1 MRVLFWFQSCAI
13 IALGIYAFYVR
24 RKSAR
29 LEASKKEADLL
40 SGAEEQEQLVPPA
53 LPVDTNSNSGVAD
66 DSSASCLPKAENVLD
81 RELFERIHHQI
92 VSDKL
97 FLDPTFSR
105 EHVIKLALVN
115 KNKVAKIF
123 RQFAHTNFNGYV
135 NALRLEY
142 ALSLINSQPEMPIK
156 AVAYDAGFNSV
167 RTFYR
172 AFEKAYGKTPV
183 EYKASLAVSAQKD
196 IK

>member
-1 MRVLFWFQSCAI
+1 MHVLLWFQSCAI
-13 IALGIYAFYVR
+13 VALAVYVFYVR

-29 LEASKKEADLL
+29 SDSQKKDEALSSEPNEEKMPEALSMPVDTEEKEADEVTCI
-40 SGAEEQEQLVPPA
+40 SDAKDV
-53 LPVDTNSNSGVAD
+53 S
-66 DSSASCLPKAENVLD
+66 D
-81 RELFERIHHQI
+81 RELFERIHHLI

-97 FLDPTFSR
+97 FLDPAFSR

-115 KNKVAKIF
+115 KNKVAKMF

-142 ALSLINSQPEMPIK
+142 ALALMHSQPEMPIK

-183 EYKASLAVSAQKD
+183 EYKASLAVSVKKD

>member
-1 MRVLFWFQSCAI
+1 MHVLLWFQSCAI
-13 IALGIYAFYVR
+13 VALAVYVFYVR

-29 LEASKKEADLL
+29 SDSQKKDEALSSEPNEEKMPEALSMPVDTEEKEADEVTCI
-40 SGAEEQEQLVPPA
+40 SDAKDVS
-53 LPVDTNSNSGVAD
+53 D
-66 DSSASCLPKAENVLD
+66 K
-81 RELFERIHHQI
+81 ELFERIHHLI

-97 FLDPTFSR
+97 FLDPAFSR

-115 KNKVAKIF
+115 KNKVAKMF

-142 ALSLINSQPEMPIK
+142 ALALMHSQPEMPIK

-183 EYKASLAVSAQKD
+183 EYKASLAVSVKKD

>member
-1 MRVLFWFQSCAI
+1 MHVLLWFQSCAI
-13 IALGIYAFYVR
+13 VALAVYVFYVR

-29 LEASKKEADLL
+29 SDSQKKDEALSSEPNEEKMPEALSMPVDTEEKEADKVTCI
-40 SGAEEQEQLVPPA
+40 SDAKDV
-53 LPVDTNSNSGVAD
+53 S
-66 DSSASCLPKAENVLD
+66 D
-81 RELFERIHHQI
+81 RELFERIHHLI

-97 FLDPTFSR
+97 FLDPAFSR

-115 KNKVAKIF
+115 KNKVAKMF

-142 ALSLINSQPEMPIK
+142 ALALMHSQPEMPIK

-183 EYKASLAVSAQKD
+183 EYKASLAVSVKKD

>member
-1 MRVLFWFQSCAI
+1 MHVLLWFQSCAI
-13 IALGIYAFYVR
+13 VALAVYVFYVR

-29 LEASKKEADLL
+29 SDSQKKGEALSSEPNEEKMPEALSMPVDTEEKEADEVTCI
-40 SGAEEQEQLVPPA
+40 SDAKDV
-53 LPVDTNSNSGVAD
+53 S
-66 DSSASCLPKAENVLD
+66 D
-81 RELFERIHHQI
+81 RELFERIHHLI

-97 FLDPTFSR
+97 FLDPAFSR

-115 KNKVAKIF
+115 KNKVAKMF

-142 ALSLINSQPEMPIK
+142 ALALMHSQPEMPIK

-183 EYKASLAVSAQKD
+183 EYKASLPVS
-196 IK
+196 IKKEVK

>member
-1 MRVLFWFQSCAI
+1 MRVLLWFQSCAI
-13 IALGIYAFYVR
+13 VALGVYAFYVR

-29 LEASKKEADLL
+29 LEASKKEADLP
-40 SGAEEQEQLVPPA
+40 SEAQGQEQPEAPA
-53 LPVDTNSNSGVAD
+53 LPVDTDGGVVD
-66 DSSASCLPKAENVLD
+66 DASAPCLPEVKNVSD
-81 RELFERIHHQI
+81 RELFERIHRLI
-92 VSDKL
+92 VGDKL
-97 FLDPTFSR
+97 FLDPAFSR
-105 EHVIKLALVN
+105 EHVIKLALIN
-115 KNKVAKIF
+115 KNKVAKMF
-123 RQFAHTNFNGYV
+123 QQFAHTNFNGYV

-142 ALSLINSQPEMPIK
+142 ALALMHSQPEMPIK

-183 EYKASLAVSAQKD
+183 EYKASLAVSVKKD

>member
-1 MRVLFWFQSCAI
+1 MHVLLWFQSCAI
-13 IALGIYAFYVR
+13 VALAVYVFYVR

-29 LEASKKEADLL
+29 SDSQKKDEALSSEPNEEKMPEALSMPVDTEEKEADEVTCI
-40 SGAEEQEQLVPPA
+40 SDAKDV
-53 LPVDTNSNSGVAD
+53 S
-66 DSSASCLPKAENVLD
+66 D
-81 RELFERIHHQI
+81 RELFERIHHLI

-97 FLDPTFSR
+97 FLDPAFSR

-115 KNKVAKIF
+115 KNKVAKMF

-142 ALSLINSQPEMPIK
+142 ALALMHSQPEMPIK

-172 AFEKAYGKTPV
+172 AFEKAYDKTPV
-183 EYKASLAVSAQKD
+183 EYKASLPVS
-196 IK
+196 IKKEVK